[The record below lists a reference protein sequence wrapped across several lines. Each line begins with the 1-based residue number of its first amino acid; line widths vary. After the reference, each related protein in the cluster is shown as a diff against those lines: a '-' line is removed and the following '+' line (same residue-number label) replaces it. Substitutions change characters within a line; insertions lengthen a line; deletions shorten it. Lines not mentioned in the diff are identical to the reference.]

1 MATMRKP
8 VVAVAATVLVAVGL
22 AACGG
27 GSTSGGG
34 SSTAE
39 GKKGGT
45 LYYLSGQRSVEHL
58 DPQRMYIGRDLLNMN
73 RIVYR
78 GLVTFPVTD
87 DVSKAAT
94 PIADIATDTGTVSD
108 DAKTW
113 EFTIQDGVNWE
124 DGQPV
129 TCEDFKYGISR
140 SFATDVIT
148 GGPNYILAYLDV
160 PKDANGLPLY
170 KGPYKG
176 THQADYDKAVTCDGS
191 KLTLHFSQ
199 PWPDFNLAAA
209 SLRSFDPYRKDKDQ
223 GDKNNY
229 VIFSNGPYKLDGKWT
244 ATQGGTF
251 VRNDEY
257 NPDTDKSGTRD
268 ALPDKIIYS
277 EGTPDETVYD
287 RLIADSGNDQMAV
300 TDRRVPPPYYT
311 QITGTVADRSAL
323 VDTPYVD
330 YVLPNFNRVK
340 NLKVRQAIM
349 LALNAQGYI
358 TAGGGDKAGSPAK
371 SIVNP
376 SVIGYQENPNFTA
389 PLEGDPEAAK
399 AMLEE
404 SGEKMP
410 YPLKYT
416 YQGGTP
422 TSDKAASALA
432 DTWTKAGFK
441 VSLDPLVET
450 YYTVIQKPSADF
462 DVAWGGWGAD
472 WPSISTVIPPLFD
485 SRINLTGPES
495 NGQDYGNYKSDKVNQ
510 MIDQAAVITD
520 VQEQGKKYA
529 EIDDQ
534 LGKDVAYAP
543 LKVNKFY
550 YLYGSKVTGWIA
562 SPFNGVVD
570 LGPVG
575 VEH

>member
-8 VVAVAATVLVAVGL
+8 VVAVAATALVAVGV

-27 GSTSGGG
+27 GSTGGGG

-39 GKKGGT
+39 GTQGGT

-87 DVSKAAT
+87 DLSKAAT

-113 EFTIQDGVNWE
+113 EFTIRDGVKWE
-124 DGQPV
+124 DGEPV
-129 TCEDFKYGISR
+129 TCEDFAYGISR

-148 GGPNYILAYLDV
+148 GGPNYILSFLDV
-160 PKDANGLPLY
+160 PKDSGGLPLY

-191 KLTLHFSQ
+191 KLTLHFSK
-199 PWPDFNLAAA
+199 PWPDFNLAVA
-209 SLRSFDPYRKDKDQ
+209 SLRSFDPYRKDKDE

-257 NPDTDKSGTRD
+257 NPKTDETGTRD
-268 ALPDKIIYS
+268 ALPDKIVYT

-287 RLIADSGNDQMAV
+287 RLIADTGNDQMAV
-300 TDRRVPPPYYT
+300 TDRRVPPSYYT
-311 QITGTVADRSAL
+311 QITGTVEDRSAL

-349 LALNAQGYI
+349 LALNAKGYI
-358 TAGGGDKAGSPAK
+358 TALGGDKAGVPAK

-389 PLEGDPEAAK
+389 PEEGDPEAAK
-399 AMLEE
+399 AMLQE

-422 TSDKAASALA
+422 TSDKAAAALA
-432 DTWTKAGFK
+432 ETWGKAGFK

-472 WPSISTVIPPLFD
+472 WPSIATVIPPLFD

-495 NGQDYGNYKSDKVNQ
+495 NGQDYGNYKSDTVNQ
-510 MIDQAAVITD
+510 MIDEAALITD
-520 VQEQGKKYA
+520 VQEQGDKYA

-543 LKVNKFY
+543 LQVNKFY
-550 YLYGSKVTGWIA
+550 YLYGSKVTGWTA

-570 LGPVG
+570 LGHVG